1 MYTAFTFHYS
11 LENALSKLYN
21 EKAEDAFRR
30 YAKKQETEKDVETIE
45 KFTSKRLTAA
55 QATAVE
61 DITNLRYAVV
71 KR

>member
-1 MYTAFTFHYS
+1 MYTSLTFYYS

-21 EKAEDAFRR
+21 EKAEEAFRR
-30 YAKKQETEKDVETIE
+30 YVKKQETEKDIETIE
-45 KFTSKRLTAA
+45 KYRSRKLTAA

-61 DITNLRYAVV
+61 DLIDLRYAVV